1 MKLGEYQLANL
12 IRNQVKFLY
21 LDLRSEEVR
30 KKQSPN
36 DFIFGGATPVSP
48 EQVLEY
54 ARTNTPDKA
63 FPVVLICETS
73 EKSMASAQV
82 LEQDAF
88 INVYVLDGGTGS
100 IQFLT

>member
-21 LDLRSEEVR
+21 LDLRSENAR
-30 KKQSPN
+30 KMDPE
-36 DFIFGGATPVSP
+36 DFIFTGATPVTP

-54 ARTNTPDKA
+54 ARRNAPDKA

-73 EKSMASAQV
+73 EKSMASAQL

-88 INVYVLDGGTGS
+88 INVYVLEGGTGS
-100 IQFLT
+100 IGF